1 MVYNIRRKEQY
12 KFIMCRVTPIGWS
25 VCLKCRTENEKGL
38 IIIFVIHSFCSH
50 VETTSN
56 VLFKAV

>member
-1 MVYNIRRKEQY
+1 
-12 KFIMCRVTPIGWS
+12 MCRVTPIGWS
-25 VCLKCRTENEKGL
+25 VCLKCRIENEKGS
-38 IIIFVIHSFCSH
+38 IIIFVIHNFCSH

>member
-1 MVYNIRRKEQY
+1 
-12 KFIMCRVTPIGWS
+12 MCRVTPIGWS
-25 VCLKCRTENEKGL
+25 VCLKCRIENEKGL
-38 IIIFVIHSFCSH
+38 IIIFVIYNFCSH